1 LLFRPRYR
9 TLTDLVRACQRL
21 EPAAQT
27 AFYDRYKRRLLGV
40 CLRYARTDAEAED
53 IFQDAFIKVFARIG
67 QLEKPEAADA
77 WVKSVVIRTAIN
89 HYHRATK
96 PAQHQTYYDEI
107 ADTRDSGDY
116 DKLLAGLNTEAL
128 LAIINQLPD
137 PQRLVLNLFLI
148 DGYGHADIAEL
159 LNMPENTSKS
169 HLLRGR
175 VTLIQKLAR
184 LGIHRYETT

>member
-1 LLFRPRYR
+1 MLFRPRYR

-40 CLRYARTDAEAED
+40 CLRYARTNAEAED
-53 IFQDAFIKVFARIG
+53 IFQDAFIKVFAHIG

-89 HYHRATK
+89 QYHRATK
-96 PAQHQTYYDEI
+96 PAHNQTDYDEI
-107 ADTRDSGDY
+107 SDTQDSGDY
-116 DKLLAGLNTEAL
+116 DKLLAGLNTDAL
-128 LAIINQLPD
+128 LSIINQLPD
-137 PQRLVLNLFLI
+137 PQRLVLNLFWI

-159 LNMPENTSKS
+159 LTIPENTSKS

-175 VTLIQKLAR
+175 ATLIQKLAR